1 MTAQFRNLVF
11 EGGGVKGIAYVGAMQ
26 VLSRR
31 GYLDHITRV
40 GGTSAGAIN
49 ALMFALGYDIKTQ
62 RTIIGSA
69 DFNDFMDNSF
79 LFIRDMKRLWSE
91 FGWNKGDFFADW
103 VGGYIKQQLGDAR
116 ATFSDLAG
124 AGHPDLFVIGTNLS
138 TGFSETFSRERHA
151 DMPLIDALRISMSIP
166 LFYRAVRYGPR
177 KDVFV
182 DGGVML
188 NYPVKLFDRERYI
201 DMDAEPEAACR
212 VGYYEGENN
221 RFLLERPGRS
231 PYVYNRQTLGLR
243 LETKEAIGQFRYD
256 EPLRSERIDDF
267 CGYALALVRSLLRV
281 QENQHLHGDDWKR
294 TLYIDTLDV
303 ETTDFDLSDAK
314 KTALIEQGIQSAGT
328 FLEWFENPENLPPN
342 RIPHTLTPRVMLQ
355 RGICGV
361 TVARAQSLMNR
372 AGAMLDPDGVFG
384 PGTERAVKHCQ
395 TWARQPLTGT
405 VDEVLWDWL
414 AALAEPFPA
423 LPTEGV
429 AFIAREETGGL
440 AYYQDHAR
448 WPHYPGE
455 ASGITIGLG
464 YDLRMN
470 TLADFKRD
478 WAQVLPQAVFNVLSM
493 DIGKAGTKKRAREL
507 KDVGIDIPFNQS
519 WQVFTAT
526 TLPRYYDLTLGIY
539 PSLDKLPP
547 LCRVALVSIVFNRGA
562 SLRGDSRREMKTIQ
576 TLLEQADQALPDT
589 QRWQAILTGVEDEI
603 VAMKRLWGSGS
614 GLVKRRQA
622 EANLWR
628 RGLKKD

>member
-26 VLSRR
+26 VLARR

-62 RTIIGSA
+62 RSIIGSA
-69 DFNDFMDNSF
+69 DFNEFMDNSF
-79 LFIRDMKRLWSE
+79 LFIRDLNRLWSE
-91 FGWNKGDFFADW
+91 FGWNKGDFFVNW
-103 VGGYIKQQLGDAR
+103 IGGYIREQLGDSR
-116 ATFSDLAG
+116 ATFADLAA
-124 AGHPDLFVIGTNLS
+124 AGHPELYVIGTNLS
-138 TGFSETFSRERHA
+138 TGYSEVFSAERHA
-151 DMPLIDALRISMSIP
+151 DMPLVEALRISMSIP
-166 LFYRAVRYGPR
+166 LFYRAVRHGPR
-177 KDVFV
+177 KDVYV
-182 DGGVML
+182 DGGVLL

-201 DMDAEPEAACR
+201 DMAAEPEAAR
-212 VGYYEGENN
+212 RADYYEREND
-221 RFLLERPGRS
+221 RFLLELPGRS

-243 LETKEAIGQFRYD
+243 LETREDIGLFRYD
-256 EPLRSERIDDF
+256 EPPRGDPIDDF
-267 CGYALALVRSLLRV
+267 GGYAKALIRSLLRV

-303 ETTDFDLSDAK
+303 ETTDFNLSDPK
-314 KTALIEQGIQSAGT
+314 KAALIEQGIQGAET
-328 FLEWFENPENLPPN
+328 FLGWFEDPKNTPPN
-342 RIPHTLTPRVMLQ
+342 RLPEAGVPRVKLQ
-355 RGICGV
+355 RGASGEAV
-361 TVARAQSLMNR
+361 VQLQSLMNR
-372 AGAMLDPDGVFG
+372 AGTMLVLDGDFG
-384 PGTERAVKHCQ
+384 PGTERAVTHCQ
-395 TWARQPLTGT
+395 SWAGQPQSGV
-405 VDEVLWDWL
+405 VDEALWEWL
-414 AALAEPFPA
+414 AALPEPFPP

-440 AYYQDHAR
+440 AYYQDHTR

-455 ASGITIGLG
+455 ASGITIGMG

-478 WAQVLPQAVFNVLSM
+478 WASVLPKPVFKVLAL
-493 DIGKAGTKKRAREL
+493 DIGKAGTKKRAKAL
-507 KDVGIDIPFNQS
+507 KEVGIDIPFNQA

-526 TLPRYYDLTLGIY
+526 TLPRYYDLTLSIY
-539 PSLDKLPP
+539 PSLDRLPP
-547 LCRVALVSIVFNRGA
+547 LCRAVLVSIVFNRGA

-589 QRWQAILTGVEDEI
+589 QRWKAILTGVEDQI
-603 VAMKRLWGSGS
+603 VAMKRLWGTGS

-628 RGLKKD
+628 QGLEIA